1 MIAVMKKSMFLT
13 AIVAVFTLASCQIE
27 FVEESVSEEVVPAEL
42 VQKEFRADY
51 EEDVESKTV
60 LDGAT
65 AINWTNGEEIIV
77 FDNVTGKLPA
87 FTSLSSGATTTFSG
101 SVSPTATEYFAMSP
115 FQEDATIADNVI
127 SATIPQVQY
136 AVEGGFDPRACL
148 AVAYTTPAE
157 DELNFKLAV
166 AFLKVTIPSDD
177 VIAVEFSADCKQ
189 MTGSMKITVKKDGSN
204 PSMGVGS
211 GTTYKNVVLRNE
223 DFSPLTK
230 DATYYVAVR
239 PASGSNTFAN
249 FTARVFKTG
258 DAVGTKAST
267 KTLTVS
273 RKSVIRVPFPSIE
286 YSVDRYTCYE
296 FGLPVTIA
304 GATYNKATNGAARLL
319 ADSYDVKNGDTGV
332 LFVEASASVSN
343 TSEYTINGD
352 VVLASNDPS
361 HPATY
366 TGTSGYCIVLKSG
379 SLVMDNLIVDLSAI
393 TSGQFMTKK
402 DDVGNFTSLTIQQCD
417 FKNIQRYVFAPHSS
431 YLTYGIE
438 TVKINGCRFA
448 TPVAVQLFAVNNG
461 ATTLGGYGLFTFTNN
476 VVYSTSGEPLQT
488 YVFNTSATGVS
499 EATAKQDLVMDNNL
513 FYNVAAG
520 NGIFRTYYVNTAY
533 IRNNVLWAKDSENNG
548 DYNSNIKLFGLNLKT
563 ADASSVFTGAS
574 SNNYCFGNLGKN
586 SDGTKDL
593 SWSISDTVYRGPL
606 TNVKKIDTNPIA
618 SFKTD
623 TGEFELIPA
632 YASYGPQLQP
642 N

>member
-65 AINWTNGEEIIV
+65 AINWTNGEEIVV
-77 FDNVTGKLPA
+77 FDDVAGKLPA

-115 FQEDATIADNVI
+115 FQEDATIAENVI

-177 VIAVEFSADCKQ
+177 VIAVEFSADCNQ

-211 GTTYKNVVLRNE
+211 GTKYKNVVLRNE

-319 ADSYDVKNGDTGV
+319 ADSYVVKNGDTGV

-352 VVLASNDPS
+352 VVLASNDPDR
-361 HPATY
+361 PATY
-366 TGTSGYCIVLKSG
+366 TGTSEKSLLVKSG
-379 SLVMDNLIVDLSAI
+379 SLVMDNLKVNMAAM
-393 TSGQFMTKK
+393 TSGQFFAKK
-402 DDVGNFTSLTIQQCD
+402 DNDGNFSSLTLWQCD
-417 FKNIQRYVFAPHSS
+417 FSNVARPVYAPNSS
-431 YLTYGIE
+431 YLNNGIE
-438 TVKINGCRFA
+438 DILINGCRFG
-448 TPVAVQLFAVNNG
+448 TTTNVQLFSIGSG
-461 ATTLGGYGLFTFTNN
+461 ATTLAGYKTFTFTNN
-476 VVYSTSGEPLQT
+476 VLYSTGDAQTGT
-488 YVFNTSATGVS
+488 YVFYT
-499 EATAKQDLVMDNNL
+499 TASGIAESTCVQDLIMDNNL
-513 FYNVAAG
+513 FYNVPNG
-520 NGIFRTYYVNTAY
+520 NGLFRTHYLKSAY
-533 IRNNVLWAKDSENNG
+533 IRNNVLWAQDGS
-548 DYNSNIKLFGLNLKT
+548 YSSNSKMFKTNLT
-563 ADASSVFTGAS
+563 VASAAGGAFEGAS
-574 SNNYCFGNLGKN
+574 SDNYCYGSLGDK
-586 SDGTKDL
+586 K
-593 SWSISDTVYRGPL
+593 SWTISDADCRGPL
-606 TNVKKIDTNPIA
+606 TNVTTLDANPIA
-618 SFKTD
+618 SFNTS
-623 TGEFELIPA
+623 TGEFEMIPA
-632 YASYGPQLQP
+632 YASYGPRLQP

>member
-1 MIAVMKKSMFLT
+1 MIIT

-65 AINWTNGEEIIV
+65 AINWTNGEEIVV
-77 FDNVTGKLPA
+77 FDDVAGKLPA

-115 FQEDATIADNVI
+115 FQEDATIAENVI

-177 VIAVEFSADCKQ
+177 VIAVEFSADCNQ

-223 DFSPLTK
+223 DFSPLSK

-319 ADSYDVKNGDTGV
+319 ANSYVIKTGDTGV
-332 LFVEASASVSN
+332 LFVEASASVTN
-343 TSEYTINGD
+343 TSEYLINGD
-352 VVLASNDPS
+352 VVLASNDPTR
-361 HPATY
+361 PATY
-366 TGTSGYCIVLKSG
+366 TGTSEKSLLVKSG
-379 SLVMDNLIVDLSAI
+379 SLVMDNLIVNMAAM
-393 TSGQFMTKK
+393 TKGQFLAKK
-402 DDVGNFTSLTIQQCD
+402 DNDGNFSSLTLWQCD
-417 FKNIQRYVFAPHSS
+417 FSNVARPVYAPNSS
-431 YLTYGIE
+431 YLNNGIE
-438 TVKINGCRFA
+438 DILINGCRFGTTA
-448 TPVAVQLFAVNNG
+448 NVQLFSIG
-461 ATTLGGYGLFTFTNN
+461 TDATTLAGYKTFTFTNN
-476 VVYSTSGEPLQT
+476 VLYSTGDAQTGT
-488 YVFNTSATGVS
+488 YVFYT
-499 EATAKQDLVMDNNL
+499 TASNIAESTCKQELTMDNNL
-513 FYNVAAG
+513 FYNVPNG
-520 NGIFRTYYVNTAY
+520 NGLFRTHYLKSAY
-533 IRNNVLWAKDSENNG
+533 IRNNVLWAQDG
-548 DYNSNIKLFGLNLKT
+548 TY
-563 ADASSVFTGAS
+563 S
-574 SNNYCFGNLGKN
+574 SNSKMFKTNLAVNNAEGGAFAGGSSDNYCYGNLGSK
-586 SDGTKDL
+586 
-593 SWSISDTVYRGPL
+593 SWTISDSNCRGPL
-606 TNVKKIDTNPIA
+606 TNVTTLASDPIA
-618 SFKTD
+618 SFVTS
-623 TGEFELIPA
+623 TGVFELVSP
-632 YASYGPQLQP
+632 YDKYGPQLQP
-642 N
+642 H

>member
-1 MIAVMKKSMFLT
+1 MVNVMKKSMIIT

-65 AINWTNGEEIIV
+65 AINWTNGEEIVV
-77 FDNVTGKLPA
+77 FDDVAGKLPA

-115 FQEDATIADNVI
+115 FQEDATIAENVI

-177 VIAVEFSADCKQ
+177 VIAVEFSADCNQ

-223 DFSPLTK
+223 DFSPLSK

-286 YSVDRYTCYE
+286 YSVDRYT
-296 FGLPVTIA
+296 
-304 GATYNKATNGAARLL
+304 
-319 ADSYDVKNGDTGV
+319 
-332 LFVEASASVSN
+332 
-343 TSEYTINGD
+343 
-352 VVLASNDPS
+352 
-361 HPATY
+361 
-366 TGTSGYCIVLKSG
+366 
-379 SLVMDNLIVDLSAI
+379 
-393 TSGQFMTKK
+393 
-402 DDVGNFTSLTIQQCD
+402 
-417 FKNIQRYVFAPHSS
+417 
-431 YLTYGIE
+431 
-438 TVKINGCRFA
+438 
-448 TPVAVQLFAVNNG
+448 
-461 ATTLGGYGLFTFTNN
+461 
-476 VVYSTSGEPLQT
+476 
-488 YVFNTSATGVS
+488 
-499 EATAKQDLVMDNNL
+499 
-513 FYNVAAG
+513 
-520 NGIFRTYYVNTAY
+520 
-533 IRNNVLWAKDSENNG
+533 
-548 DYNSNIKLFGLNLKT
+548 
-563 ADASSVFTGAS
+563 
-574 SNNYCFGNLGKN
+574 
-586 SDGTKDL
+586 
-593 SWSISDTVYRGPL
+593 
-606 TNVKKIDTNPIA
+606 
-618 SFKTD
+618 
-623 TGEFELIPA
+623 
-632 YASYGPQLQP
+632 
-642 N
+642 